1 MSAFPDGDDIFH
13 WVGTIEG
20 GAGTVRRRGARLDAT
35 QSSALT
41 PRPAPAPQPY
51 ESLSFK
57 LSLVFHAEY
66 PFKAVRP
73 PRSPSQPRAA
83 L

>member
-1 MSAFPDGDDIFH
+1 MSLMARPGGGALVCAPSPPSAQTGADAGVSAFPDGDDIFH

-20 GAGTVRRRGARLDAT
+20 GAGTVRAGDRSKAT

-41 PRPAPAPQPY
+41 PRP
-51 ESLSFK
+51 
-57 LSLVFHAEY
+57 
-66 PFKAVRP
+66 RP
-73 PRSPSQPRAA
+73 PAA